1 MAKHPHQV
9 CPCLAFWRGEHKV
22 QQHRAGFQSPICVR
36 SSPFLLTI
44 SLGSC
49 SMSWKVLVTK
59 DSNATAKSSGSSPVL
74 SLYPLYCSLSCCCCL
89 FFFFNMQVA
98 MKNLLMKY
106 LLRSLLWARLITY
119 LCLSLA
125 SHILNTHLL
134 SV

>member
-1 MAKHPHQV
+1 MKGFKGIGAPLPGGLLCHPTFLPAL
-9 CPCLAFWRGEHKV
+9 CPSLPPGAV
-22 QQHRAGFQSPICVR
+22 QLQ
-36 SSPFLLTI
+36 
-44 SLGSC
+44 
-49 SMSWKVLVTK
+49 
-59 DSNATAKSSGSSPVL
+59 GSSSL
-74 SLYPLYCSLSCCCCL
+74 SLYPPTLPTTTVFSFSLPLPS

-106 LLRSLLWARLITY
+106 LLRNLLWARLITY